1 MFRSNALACAVG
13 ILTGGARTLVVFSD
27 YLPGAVYPCTYTGLL
42 DIGYAENVPSGQCH
56 AGVNAISTRSSVLE
70 DEPTYRR
77 WSRFDAHYVK
87 LGDTPSDLGSN

>member
-1 MFRSNALACAVG
+1 MG
-13 ILTGGARTLVVFSD
+13 ILTGDARTLVVLSD
-27 YLPGAVYPCTYTGLL
+27 YLPGAVYPLHVHAGLGL

-70 DEPTYRR
+70 DEAGDRR

-87 LGDTPSDLGSN
+87 QDDAPSDLGAN